1 MWDYKEKHTF
11 KHFTMEKTK
20 LLLVRFQNT
29 LAYHQLEAFRG
40 AIINSLQ
47 EKDILFHNH
56 LSDEGGLRYAYPLI
70 QYKRINNKA
79 AILCFGIG
87 TESIGKLFQHADFD
101 LNLNGKHEKFSIDN
115 ISANNYLIQAWDAR
129 FQYSIRKWMA
139 LNQENYEKYIRLES
153 MVEKTQFLEH
163 ILRGNILSF
172 AKGLGI
178 FIDKQ
183 VECVITQLSE
193 PTVTRYKGVKL
204 TMFDA
209 EFATNVSIP
218 DYAGLGKGV
227 SIGQGVVVRKKE
239 TNKKNQ

>member
-1 MWDYKEKHTF
+1 M
-11 KHFTMEKTK
+11 
-20 LLLVRFQNT
+20 
-29 LAYHQLEAFRG
+29 EAFRG

-47 EKDILFHNH
+47 ENDILFHNH
-56 LSDEGGLRYAYPLI
+56 TSDEGGLRYAYPLI

-79 AILCFGIG
+79 AILCFGTG
-87 TESIGKLFQHADFD
+87 SESIGKLFQHSNFD

-115 ISANNYLIQAWDAR
+115 ISEYNYQAQAWNTR
-129 FQYSIRKWMA
+129 FRYSIRKWMA
-139 LNQENYEKYIRLES
+139 LNQDNYEKYIRIES
-153 MVEKTQFLEH
+153 MVEKTQFLEQ

-193 PTVTRYKGVKL
+193 PTVKRYKGVKL

-209 EFATNVSIP
+209 EFTTNVSIP

-227 SIGQGVVVRKKE
+227 SKGME
-239 TNKKNQ
+239 